1 MNNKGQVGDVL
12 EFKIGTIAMI
22 VVIIIALLIFN
33 IPTYKE
39 IIFGKENV
47 EVGVSKD
54 LRSFQVRSYY
64 VSFLMDYL
72 REKSSVGNKGDLIST
87 KDKVKIMEELG
98 DDLPYIVNI
107 YYTGVD
113 DIIIGEGE
121 VRASVLLP
129 EKNGGIIKID
139 LVLAQN
145 E

>member
-1 MNNKGQVGDVL
+1 MNKKGQVGDVL

-22 VVIIIALLIFN
+22 VVIILALLIFN

-87 KDKVKIMEELG
+87 KDKVKIIEELG

-107 YYTGVD
+107 YYTGAD
-113 DIIIGEGE
+113 DIIMGEGE